1 MGTTVDAKRAVQELV
16 HLAESAL
23 ANSSV
28 KGRKPIGALILE
40 CTELPPY
47 TGALR
52 AALPVPVFDSVQLMN
67 FIQKGRSPPDY
78 GWDL

>member
-1 MGTTVDAKRAVQELV
+1 MGTTVDAKRAVNELV
-16 HLAESAL
+16 NLAQSAF
-23 ANSSV
+23 ANSTV
-28 KGRKPIGALILE
+28 KGGKPIGAFVLE

-52 AALPVPVFDSVQLMN
+52 AALPVPVFDSVQLIN